1 MGLSPWIESK
11 SASSTREIKAFSEE
25 QCQKKKKKIV
35 SCLCFL
41 RKQPWD
47 AIGQHYKYKK
57 EEKNTGRNSS
67 AITIKVSHR
76 RLASS
81 SVHLQRGTPPASSR
95 KDENT
100 NKKFQRCG
108 LHHVLQITKGV

>member
-11 SASSTREIKAFSEE
+11 AASST
-25 QCQKKKKKIV
+25 Q
-35 SCLCFL
+35 
-41 RKQPWD
+41 D

-67 AITIKVSHR
+67 AITIKVSPR
-76 RLASS
+76 GLA
-81 SVHLQRGTPPASSR
+81 GTASSR
-95 KDENT
+95 KDENA

-108 LHHVLQITKGV
+108 LHHVLQNPKGVQEGKGGLVQKEK